1 MTIKLRSGLLAA
13 AFSVAL
19 AACSEQVAEQG
30 IPEQENHH
38 ATAHEEGALAIQAQS
53 APDTLKGS
61 LKAEAHG
68 KVGPAH
74 LTVAYHSPAVRGRV
88 IWGGLVARN
97 QVWVTG
103 AHSAT
108 SLQTDQPITIGG
120 QPLPAGKY
128 ALFTIPGEKEWTVI
142 INKNW
147 EQHLADDY
155 SEAEDMV
162 RFSVKPDTL
171 AQHQERLRYEVMPQS
186 DEQGAV
192 VMTWDK
198 LKLTLPV
205 GFSGRNTE
213 PSL

>member
-1 MTIKLRSGLLAA
+1 MTIKLRSGLFA
-13 AFSVAL
+13 VAL
-19 AACSEQVAEQG
+19 SVTLASCSEQVAEQET
-30 IPEQENHH
+30 PEQENHH
-38 ATAHEEGALAIQAQS
+38 ATAHEAEAQDGALAIQAQS
-53 APDTLKGS
+53 EPDTLKGS

-68 KVGPAH
+68 RIGPAH

-88 IWGGLVARN
+88 IWGGLVANN

-128 ALFTIPGEKEWTVI
+128 ALFTIPGEQEWTVI

-155 SEAEDMV
+155 SEAEDVV
-162 RFSVKPDTL
+162 RFTVKPETVE
-171 AQHQERLRYEVMPQS
+171 QHQERLRYEIVPQNN
-186 DEQGAV
+186 EQGAV

-198 LKLTLPV
+198 LKLSLPV
-205 GFSGRNTE
+205 GV
-213 PSL
+213 

>member
-1 MTIKLRSGLLAA
+1 MTIKLRSGLFA
-13 AFSVAL
+13 VAL
-19 AACSEQVAEQG
+19 SVTLASCSEQVAEQET
-30 IPEQENHH
+30 PEQENHH
-38 ATAHEEGALAIQAQS
+38 ATAREAEAQDGALAIQAQS
-53 APDTLKGS
+53 EPDTLKGS

-68 KVGPAH
+68 RIGPAH

-88 IWGGLVARN
+88 IWGGLVAN
-97 QVWVTG
+97 SQVWVTG

-108 SLQTDQPITIGG
+108 SLQTDQPIEVGG

-128 ALFTIPGEKEWTVI
+128 ALFTIPGEQEWTVI

-155 SEAEDMV
+155 SEAEDVV
-162 RFSVKPDTL
+162 RFTVKPETVE
-171 AQHQERLRYEVMPQS
+171 QHQERLRYEIVSQS

-205 GFSGRNTE
+205 GI
-213 PSL
+213 

>member
-1 MTIKLRSGLLAA
+1 MMTKLNNSFFVLVCCVFLAGCGQEPA
-13 AFSVAL
+13 V
-19 AACSEQVAEQG
+19 EET
-30 IPEQENHH
+30 PEHPNHH
-38 ATAHEEGALAIQAQS
+38 ATTKEAMEPAGSLAIGAQS
-53 APDTLKGS
+53 EPDTLKGS

-68 KVGPAH
+68 MIGPAH
-74 LTVAYHSPAVRGRV
+74 VTVAYHSPAVRGRV
-88 IWGGLVARN
+88 IWGGLVAHN

-142 INKNW
+142 INRNW
-147 EQHLADDY
+147 EQHLADNY
-155 SEAEDMV
+155 TEAEDVV
-162 RFSVKPDTL
+162 RFSVEPET
-171 AQHQERLRYEVMPQS
+171 ATQHQERLRYEVVPEGQ
-186 DEQGAV
+186 DKGAV

-205 GFSGRNTE
+205 GV
-213 PSL
+213 